1 MNAKSA
7 IQTYTKTKTESSI
20 ADASPTQLITS
31 LLDGALECMTT
42 AKGAMNRGD
51 FAGGGESI
59 GKAMKII
66 DGLDVLL
73 DHEAG
78 GDIASNLSR
87 LYEYMT
93 TLLLQANIRRDS
105 QLISEASALLGE
117 IREGWAALP
126 EDVASELG

>member
-7 IQTYTKTKTESSI
+7 IQTYSKTKTESTI
-20 ADASPTQLITS
+20 ADASPTQLITN

-51 FAGGGESI
+51 FADVGESI
-59 GKAMKII
+59 SKAMKII

-73 DHEAG
+73 DHDAG
-78 GDIASNLSR
+78 GDIASNLSH

-93 TLLLQANIRRDS
+93 TLLVQANIRRDS

-117 IREGWAALP
+117 IREGWVAIP
-126 EDVASELG
+126 EDAASELG

>member
-7 IQTYTKTKTESSI
+7 IQIYAKTKTESTI
-20 ADASPTQLITS
+20 ADASPTKLIAN
-31 LLDGALECMTT
+31 LLDGALECMN
-42 AKGAMNRGD
+42 AARGALSRGD
-51 FAGGGESI
+51 FAGAGESI
-59 GKAMKII
+59 SKAMKII

-117 IREGWAALP
+117 IREGWAAIP
-126 EDVASELG
+126 EDAASELG

>member
-1 MNAKSA
+1 MNSNSA
-7 IQTYTKTKTESSI
+7 IQTYAKTKIESTI
-20 ADASPTQLITS
+20 GDASPTQLITS
-31 LLDGALECMTT
+31 LLDGALECMTS
-42 AKGAMNRGD
+42 AKGAMNRSD
-51 FAGGGESI
+51 FAGAGESI

-93 TLLLQANIRRDS
+93 TLLLQANIRRDT
-105 QLISEASALLGE
+105 QLIGEASALLGDIRQGWVAIPEDAASE
-117 IREGWAALP
+117 IR
-126 EDVASELG
+126 

>member
-1 MNAKSA
+1 MNANSA
-7 IQTYTKTKTESSI
+7 IQTYAKTKRESTI
-20 ADASPTQLITS
+20 ADASPTQLIAS
-31 LLDGALECMTT
+31 LLDGALECMTS
-42 AKGAMNRGD
+42 ANGAMNRGD
-51 FAGGGESI
+51 FAGAGESI

-105 QLISEASALLGE
+105 QLITEAAALLGE
-117 IREGWAALP
+117 IRQGWVAIPKDA
-126 EDVASELG
+126 ASELA

>member
-1 MNAKSA
+1 MNA
-7 IQTYTKTKTESSI
+7 
-20 ADASPTQLITS
+20 
-31 LLDGALECMTT
+31 
-42 AKGAMNRGD
+42 AKGALNRGD
-51 FAGGGESI
+51 FAGAGESI
-59 GKAMKII
+59 SKAMKII

-117 IREGWAALP
+117 IREGWAAIP
-126 EDVASELG
+126 EDAASELG

>member
-7 IQTYTKTKTESSI
+7 IQTYAKTKTESTI
-20 ADASPTQLITS
+20 ADASPTKLIAN
-31 LLDGALECMTT
+31 LLDGALECMNA
-42 AKGAMNRGD
+42 AKGALSRGD
-51 FAGGGESI
+51 FAGAGESI
-59 GKAMKII
+59 SKAMKII

-117 IREGWAALP
+117 IREGWAAIP
-126 EDVASELG
+126 EDAASELG

>member
-7 IQTYTKTKTESSI
+7 IQTYSKTKTESTI
-20 ADASPTQLITS
+20 ADASPTQLITN

-51 FAGGGESI
+51 FAGAGQAIS
-59 GKAMKII
+59 KAMKII

-117 IREGWAALP
+117 IREGWVAIP
-126 EDVASELG
+126 EDAVSELG